1 MVRSMKIALPSEVE
15 LTLNQVDTHG
25 NTESNGLSTFTP
37 TGISLGIYKR
47 ATLSGDG
54 VNLNLTLSHDEA
66 RDLVSDILAMI
77 PKEKKG

>member
-15 LTLNQVDTHG
+15 LNLNQIDAQG
-25 NTESNGLSTFTP
+25 NTESNGLSEFTP
-37 TGISLGIYKR
+37 IGIRVGIYRR
-47 ATLSGDG
+47 ATLS
-54 VNLNLTLSHDEA
+54 VEAMSLNLTLTHDEA